1 MEAVESP
8 ARMPFRAALLLFF
21 APLCFQGEPGE
32 AHYAGSQACSLC
44 HKDIAGSQTNTAMA
58 KTWHGGVTSL
68 LPVSYHALAKEG
80 SGKPLAYEIR
90 RQGDHFECSTTMPD
104 GAKVTLPVKAIV
116 GGERHGL
123 SFLVSIEKLNGIPLE
138 RPALIE
144 ARYVYNTPHN
154 ALALSPGFP
163 SETPRSYETAFGRVI
178 SPTFEVKCLT
188 CHGEPGT
195 LGAGKQGGVRCESCH
210 GSGFEHI
217 QSVGKGEPRTG
228 MLNPKVLTGERS
240 IEICAQCH
248 SGFAY
253 QADPLPSEL
262 LVSSQVTAL
271 RNAECFIQSG
281 KAVTCI
287 SCHDGHRDAAH
298 ADAEKASVK
307 VCLGCHSNQAKQRAA
322 ICAVNSSDKCVGCHM
337 PLVDQGIFHM
347 TDHWIRVHPEPGATA
362 IEHDESL
369 RSQIPPLREFL
380 RIIVTDT
387 RPKAETAAQRLA
399 GGEAFFDVAHDLS
412 TDASASA
419 GGYLGETW
427 LSQMRP
433 ELAAAART
441 LQYGETTGIIDMGNR
456 WAMLQRMPRDFKFEA
471 DQLFQ
476 QASALKLRGDVKSAI
491 DKDKQALKIYPHFLR
506 GLTFM
511 GVTVGESG
519 SVQEASQVLSLATR
533 LYPED
538 STAQFDL
545 GLTLGALG
553 NGSGQIQAFR
563 RAVELDPDNSAIYES
578 LGAALYSAGDWRG
591 AIDVC
596 RQGLQV
602 DPLSAKLYFNLG
614 IMLGQHG
621 DAEGAERAKALA
633 TNIDPDIVRR

>member
-1 MEAVESP
+1 MEAIDPP
-8 ARMPFRAALLLFF
+8 AGMLSRAALLLFL
-21 APLCFQGEPGE
+21 APLCFAGDSSA
-32 AHYAGSQACSLC
+32 AHYAGSEACSLC
-44 HKDIAGSQTNTAMA
+44 HKDIGTSQTTTAMA
-58 KTWHGGVTSL
+58 KTWQGPVTSR
-68 LPVSYHALAKEG
+68 LPLSYHGLAKEG
-80 SGKPLAYEIR
+80 PGEPLEYELR
-90 RQGDHFECSTTMPD
+90 RQGNHFEYSTTMP
-104 GAKVTLPVKAIV
+104 GGVKVILPVKAIV

-123 SFLVSIEKLNGIPLE
+123 SFLVSIENLNGIPLE

-163 SETPRSYETAFGRVI
+163 LETPRSYETAFGRVI

-195 LGAGKQGGVRCESCH
+195 LGAGQQGGVRCESCH
-210 GSGFEHI
+210 GSGLQHI
-217 QSVGKGEPRTG
+217 QSIGKGGPRAG
-228 MLNPKVLTGERS
+228 MLNPKVLTGEQS
-240 IEICAQCH
+240 LEICAQCH
-248 SGFAY
+248 TGFSY
-253 QADPLPSEL
+253 QADPLPNEL

-271 RNAECFIQSG
+271 RQAECFIQSG
-281 KAVTCI
+281 KAITCT

-298 ADAEKASVK
+298 ADAESVSVK
-307 VCLGCHSNQAKQRAA
+307 VCLGCHSGTVKQRAA
-322 ICAVNSSDKCVGCHM
+322 ICPVNSSDKCLGCHM

-347 TDHWIRVHPEPGATA
+347 TDHWIRVHPEPAVKA
-362 IEHDESL
+362 FKHDDSL

-380 RIIVTDT
+380 RIIVTDA
-387 RPKAETAAQRLA
+387 RAKAETAAQRLA
-399 GGEAFFDVAHDLS
+399 GGEAFFDVAHSLS

-433 ELAAAART
+433 ELAAAARA
-441 LQYGETTGIIDMGNR
+441 LQYGETSGIVDMENR
-456 WAMLQRMPRDFKFEA
+456 WVILQRMSRDFKSEA
-471 DQLFQ
+471 DQFFQ
-476 QASALKLRGDVKSAI
+476 QASMLKLRGDIKGAI
-491 DKDKQALKIYPHFLR
+491 DMDKDALKIYPHFLR
-506 GLTFM
+506 ALTFM

-519 SVQEASQVLSLATR
+519 SAQEAAQVLSLATR

-538 STAQFDL
+538 ATAQFDL

-553 NGSGQIQAFR
+553 SGAAQIQAFR
-563 RAVELDPDNSAIYES
+563 RAVTLDPDNDAIYES

-596 RQGLQV
+596 RQGLRV
-602 DPLSAKLYFNLG
+602 DPLSAKLYFNLS
-614 IMLGQHG
+614 IMLEQHG
-621 DAEGAERAKALA
+621 DTQGAERAKALA